1 MSRSVYVYYKSAAPM
16 PAVRAAVSAMQTTLE
31 RTTGVRGRLLRRAD
45 GDGDGTW
52 MEIYENVGEP
62 ERFERAL
69 ETAAA
74 EARLEALLAPGAAR
88 HVERFTAD

>member
-1 MSRSVYVYYKSAAPM
+1 VSRSVYVYYKSAAPM
-16 PAVRAAVSAMQTTLE
+16 PAVRAAVSAMQATLE
-31 RTTGVRGRLLRRAD
+31 RTTGVRGRLLRRA
-45 GDGDGTW
+45 DGDGTW